1 MHQGP
6 SPVAKPQST
15 VARAFWLIALKI
27 PEALL
32 AALIAILVLFLTA
45 SVFARYALD
54 IGLAW
59 SDEAS
64 RLLFIWTVFVG
75 YAVGV
80 RHRAH
85 IGVDFVIDRMSPR
98 MRHVVETIQ
107 DIAILVFSVLFTW
120 QSYVTVK
127 FSFLQRMPGLD
138 VSIAWL
144 YFAVLVAGVL
154 MTIYAIFNLLDT
166 FSGERARPDAVGAE
180 ALRISE

>member
-1 MHQGP
+1 MHHGP
-6 SPVAKPQST
+6 SPVAKPQT
-15 VARAFWLIALKI
+15 AAAKVFWLLVLRI

-32 AALIAILVLFLTA
+32 AALIAILVLFLTV
-45 SVFARYALD
+45 SVFARYALN

-64 RLLFIWTVFVG
+64 RLLFIWTVFIG

-85 IGVDFVIDRMSPR
+85 IGVDFVVDRMPR
-98 MRHVVETIQ
+98 RGRRVVETIQ
-107 DIAILVFSVLFTW
+107 DIAILVFSILFTW

-154 MTIYAIFNLLDT
+154 MTIYAIFNLWDT
-166 FSGERARPDAVGAE
+166 LNGKRVAPDAMGAE